1 MGCCECAMLVSWVLL
16 DVIIE
21 DGLST
26 GANHWGVSTEGLLL
40 GPSTVACPLGCV
52 YCSGVLQNEDLGCCK
67 CVMLVSCVLLDVI
80 IEDGPSTGAIHWGMS
95 TVRGLFAGA
104 IHRRLSAWCQSAGR
118 SAWGVYRGPSTVG
131 CLLLA
136 GDCWWSVVLSGAL
149 GVCTN

>member
-67 CVMLVSCVLLDVI
+67 CVAGQLRVAGCDHR
-80 IEDGPSTGAIHWGMS
+80 GWAIHWGHPLGY
-95 TVRGLFAGA
+95 VYCAGA
-104 IHRRLSAWCQSAGR
+104 ICWGHPPTTVRLVPIRREIRLGRVPGAIHCWLSA
-118 SAWGVYRGPSTVG
+118 VG
-131 CLLLA
+131 
-136 GDCWWSVVLSGAL
+136 W
-149 GVCTN
+149 